1 MARWYIRSF
10 CWVIAASFLAA
21 SSPQAAP
28 QAAPQDSRD
37 IIVKVQKKGE
47 WVIVDVDFPVDA
59 TVPETWNVMTDYD
72 NMSKFVSNL
81 LSSRILGREGNTL
94 SVEQKG
100 KASRGPLTISFENVR
115 EIVLTPQREVHSR
128 LVSGDLKASEFTTR
142 VIDRGAFTQI
152 INHGEFIPNIWVP
165 PLIGP
170 ALIEAETRKQFQE
183 LRIEILRRKAETA
196 AGRH

>member
-1 MARWYIRSF
+1 MARWCARLF
-10 CWVIAASFLAA
+10 CWIIAASFLAA
-21 SSPQAAP
+21 FLSH
-28 QAAPQDSRD
+28 AAPQDSRD

-59 TVPETWNVMTDYD
+59 TVPEAWNVMTDYD

-81 LSSRILGREGNTL
+81 VSSKIIGRDGNTL

-115 EIVLTPQREVHSR
+115 EIVLTPQSQVQSR

-152 INHGEFIPNIWVP
+152 TNHGEFIPNMWVP

-183 LRIEILRRKAETA
+183 LRLEILRRKTGTA
-196 AGRH
+196 AGRQ

>member
-1 MARWYIRSF
+1 MARWSACLF
-10 CWVIAASFLAA
+10 CWLIAAPFLAA
-21 SSPQAAP
+21 SASP
-28 QAAPQDSRD
+28 AAPQDSRD
-37 IIVKVQKKGE
+37 IVVRVQKKGE

-59 TVPETWNVMTDYD
+59 SVLEAWNVMTDYD
-72 NMSKFVSNL
+72 NMSKFISNL
-81 LSSRILGREGNTL
+81 VSSKIIGREGNTL

-100 KASRGPLTISFENVR
+100 RASRGPLTISFENVR
-115 EIVLTPQREVHSR
+115 EIVLTPPREVHSR

-165 PLIGP
+165 PVIGP

-183 LRIEILRRKAETA
+183 LRLEILRRKAETA

>member
-21 SSPQAAP
+21 SSP

-81 LSSRILGREGNTL
+81 VSSKIIGREGNTL

-165 PLIGP
+165 PVIGP

-183 LRIEILRRKAETA
+183 LRLEILRRKAETA

>member
-1 MARWYIRSF
+1 MARWSACLF
-10 CWVIAASFLAA
+10 CWLIAASFLAA
-21 SSPQAAP
+21 SVSL
-28 QAAPQDSRD
+28 AAPQDSRD
-37 IIVKVQKKGE
+37 IVVRVQKKGE

-59 TVPETWNVMTDYD
+59 TVLEAWNVMTDYD

-81 LSSRILGREGNTL
+81 VSSRIIGREGNTL

-115 EIVLTPQREVHSR
+115 EIVLTPPREVHSR

-152 INHGEFIPNIWVP
+152 TNHGEFIPNIWVP

-183 LRIEILRRKAETA
+183 LRIEILRRKGETA
-196 AGRH
+196 AGRK

>member
-1 MARWYIRSF
+1 MTRLYTHLSCCLVAVSL
-10 CWVIAASFLAA
+10 VVAA
-21 SSPQAAP
+21 SS

-37 IIVKVQKKGE
+37 IVVHIQKKGE
-47 WVIVDVDFPVDA
+47 WVIVDVDMPVEA
-59 TVPETWNVMTDYD
+59 TLLESWNVMTDYD

-81 LSSRILGREGNTL
+81 TSSRIIGRDGNTL

-100 KASRGPLTISFENVR
+100 KASRGPLTISFENIR
-115 EIVLTPQREVHSR
+115 EIVLTPQSEIHSR

-152 INHGEFIPNIWVP
+152 VNHGEFIPKLWVP
-165 PLIGP
+165 PIVGP

-183 LRIEILRRKAETA
+183 LRMEILRRKSETA
-196 AGRH
+196 AGRQ

>member
-1 MARWYIRSF
+1 MARWSACLF
-10 CWVIAASFLAA
+10 CWLIAAPFLAA
-21 SSPQAAP
+21 SASH
-28 QAAPQDSRD
+28 AAPQDSRD
-37 IIVKVQKKGE
+37 IVVRVQKKGE

-59 TVPETWNVMTDYD
+59 SVLEAWNVMTDYD

-81 LSSRILGREGNTL
+81 VSSRIIGREGNTL

-100 KASRGPLTISFENVR
+100 KASRGPLTISFENIR
-115 EIVLTPQREVHSR
+115 EIVLTPPREVHSR

-165 PLIGP
+165 PVIGP

-183 LRIEILRRKAETA
+183 LRLEILRRKAETA

>member
-1 MARWYIRSF
+1 MARWSAWLF
-10 CWVIAASFLAA
+10 CGLIAASFLAA
-21 SSPQAAP
+21 SVSL
-28 QAAPQDSRD
+28 AAPQDSRD
-37 IIVKVQKKGE
+37 IVVRVQKKGE

-59 TVPETWNVMTDYD
+59 TVLEAWNVMTDYD
-72 NMSKFVSNL
+72 NMSKFISNL
-81 LSSRILGREGNTL
+81 VSSKIIGREGNTL

-100 KASRGPLTISFENVR
+100 RASRGPLTISFENVR
-115 EIVLTPQREVHSR
+115 EIVLTPPREVHSR

-152 INHGEFIPNIWVP
+152 TNHGEFIPNMWVP

-183 LRIEILRRKAETA
+183 LRIEILRRKGETA
-196 AGRH
+196 AGRK

>member
-1 MARWYIRSF
+1 MARCSACLLRWS
-10 CWVIAASFLAA
+10 IAASFLAA
-21 SSPQAAP
+21 SVSH
-28 QAAPQDSRD
+28 AAPQDSRD
-37 IIVKVQKKGE
+37 IVVRVQKKGE

-59 TVPETWNVMTDYD
+59 TVLEAWNVMTDYD

-81 LSSRILGREGNTL
+81 VSSRIIGREGNTL

-100 KASRGPLTISFENVR
+100 KASRGPLTISFEHVR
-115 EIVLTPQREVHSR
+115 EIVLTPPREVHSR

-152 INHGEFIPNIWVP
+152 TNHGEFIPNMWVP
-165 PLIGP
+165 PIIGP

-183 LRIEILRRKAETA
+183 LRIEILRRKGETA
-196 AGRH
+196 AGRK

>member
-21 SSPQAAP
+21 SSP

-115 EIVLTPQREVHSR
+115 EI
-128 LVSGDLKASEFTTR
+128 
-142 VIDRGAFTQI
+142 
-152 INHGEFIPNIWVP
+152 
-165 PLIGP
+165 
-170 ALIEAETRKQFQE
+170 
-183 LRIEILRRKAETA
+183 
-196 AGRH
+196 

>member
-1 MARWYIRSF
+1 MARWYIRPF
-10 CWVIAASFLAA
+10 CWVIAASFLVA
-21 SSPQAAP
+21 SSP

-81 LSSRILGREGNTL
+81 LSSRILGRDGNTL

-165 PLIGP
+165 PVIGP

-183 LRIEILRRKAETA
+183 LRLEILRRKAETA

>member
-1 MARWYIRSF
+1 MARWSAWLF
-10 CWVIAASFLAA
+10 CGLIAASFLAA
-21 SSPQAAP
+21 SVSL
-28 QAAPQDSRD
+28 AAPQDSRD
-37 IIVKVQKKGE
+37 IVVRVQKKGE

-59 TVPETWNVMTDYD
+59 TVLEAWNVMTDYD
-72 NMSKFVSNL
+72 NMSKFISNL
-81 LSSRILGREGNTL
+81 VSSKIIGREGNTL

-100 KASRGPLTISFENVR
+100 KASRGPLKISFENVR
-115 EIVLTPQREVHSR
+115 EIVLTPPREVHSR

-152 INHGEFIPNIWVP
+152 TNHGEFIPNMWVP

-183 LRIEILRRKAETA
+183 LRIEILRRKGETA
-196 AGRH
+196 AGRK

>member
-1 MARWYIRSF
+1 MARWYTRPF
-10 CWVIAASFLAA
+10 CWLIAASFLAA
-21 SSPQAAP
+21 SSPH
-28 QAAPQDSRD
+28 AAPQDSRD

-59 TVPETWNVMTDYD
+59 TVPETWTVMTDYD
-72 NMSKFVSNL
+72 NMAKFVSNL
-81 LSSRILGREGNTL
+81 VSSRILGREGNTL

-115 EIVLTPQREVHSR
+115 EIVLTPQRAVHSR

-165 PLIGP
+165 PVVGP

-183 LRIEILRRKAETA
+183 LRLEILRRKAETA

>member
-21 SSPQAAP
+21 SSP

-165 PLIGP
+165 PVIGP

-183 LRIEILRRKAETA
+183 LRLEILRRKAETA

>member
-1 MARWYIRSF
+1 MARWSARLF
-10 CWVIAASFLAA
+10 CRLIAASFLAA
-21 SSPQAAP
+21 SLSH
-28 QAAPQDSRD
+28 AAPQDSRD
-37 IIVKVQKKGE
+37 ILVHVEKKGE

-59 TVPETWNVMTDYD
+59 TVLEAWNVMTDYD
-72 NMSKFVSNL
+72 NMSKFVTNL
-81 LSSRILGREGNTL
+81 LSSKIIGRDGNTL
-94 SVEQKG
+94 NVEQKG

-115 EIVLTPQREVHSR
+115 EIILTPPHEVHSR

-152 INHGEFIPNIWVP
+152 TNHGEFIPNIWVP

-183 LRIEILRRKAETA
+183 LRVEILRRKVETA
-196 AGRH
+196 AGRQ

>member
-1 MARWYIRSF
+1 MARCYTRPFYWL
-10 CWVIAASFLAA
+10 IAASFLAA
-21 SSPQAAP
+21 SAP
-28 QAAPQDSRD
+28 HAAPQDSRD

-165 PLIGP
+165 PVIGP

-183 LRIEILRRKAETA
+183 LRLEILRRKAETA

>member
-21 SSPQAAP
+21 SSP

-115 EIVLTPQREVHSR
+115 EIVLTPQREVRSR

-165 PLIGP
+165 PVIGP

-183 LRIEILRRKAETA
+183 LRLEILRRKAETA